1 MNKQERRE
9 YDNTRWRRRRKILVA
24 ALGGQCMRCGA
35 TEDLEFDH
43 IDPEIK
49 SFTIS
54 SSLLVPWEQLL
65 AELGKCQLLC
75 HPCHAVKTAEN
86 NEHSGGK
93 NRIDEHGTEA
103 FHDRTGCRCTAC
115 TNAKRQAR
123 IRRGERKP
131 NLQSDNIYGGRGR
144 YGKIT
149 VHGSGTRGIK
159 DCKCTLCKHR

>member
-65 AELGKCQLLC
+65 AELGK
-75 HPCHAVKTAEN
+75 
-86 NEHSGGK
+86 
-93 NRIDEHGTEA
+93 
-103 FHDRTGCRCTAC
+103 
-115 TNAKRQAR
+115 
-123 IRRGERKP
+123 
-131 NLQSDNIYGGRGR
+131 
-144 YGKIT
+144 
-149 VHGSGTRGIK
+149 
-159 DCKCTLCKHR
+159 